1 MNKEEAINEIRKQ
14 AENGVTG
21 FQILSMDAE
30 DVEMYCGD
38 DFQKRYANLVEKAK
52 EKLLSMLMDE
62 CYDTLEEGEEFGF
75 RNLLQTTLD
84 YLDREDRIDE
94 MFANATKA

>member
-38 DFQKRYANLVEKAK
+38 DFKKRYANLGEKAK

-84 YLDREDRIDE
+84 YLEREDRID
-94 MFANATKA
+94 